1 LEKLITIKIIE
12 MKALKIFAMAAVA
25 ALMAVSCG
33 RSEVKVDVEL
43 PTNAEIDS
51 VSYLVGIQLG
61 SFLKGQLAVENAA
74 EIDLAQVKKGMID
87 MINAEDPKGYNDTTF
102 AKQFKVSPYDMQRIL
117 GSYVQKKMEYK
128 AEVNRVKGEKFLAD
142 NALKENVD
150 TTETG
155 LQYTI
160 IAEGAAEKV
169 AVNDTVTVKYK
180 GTLID
185 GTVFDEG
192 EIPGHVSGSRGLI
205 AGFDQGIRLVG
216 EGGKAIIY
224 IPSEL
229 AYGSRGNRGIEPNSV
244 LVFDIEVVKVDKFV
258 PAE

>member
-1 LEKLITIKIIE
+1 
-12 MKALKIFAMAAVA
+12 MKALKIFAFAAVA
-25 ALMAVSCG
+25 AVMAVSCG

-43 PTNAEIDS
+43 PTTAEIDS
-51 VSYLVGIQLG
+51 VSYLLGVNYGIMFKQQGFAEKL
-61 SFLKGQLAVENAA
+61 SDIDMAA
-74 EIDLAQVKKGMID
+74 MKKGMED
-87 MINAEDPKGYNDTTF
+87 ALKAEMPKGYNDTTF
-102 AKQFKVSPYDMQRIL
+102 AKQFKISPYEMNRIFNGYL
-117 GSYVQKKMEYK
+117 KKKSDYK
-128 AEVNRVKGEKFLAD
+128 AELNRVKGEKFLAD

-160 IAEGAAEKV
+160 VTEGASEKV

-205 AGFDQGIRLVG
+205 TGFDEGIRLVG

-244 LVFDIEVVKVDKFV
+244 LVFDIEVVKVGKFV

>member
-1 LEKLITIKIIE
+1 
-12 MKALKIFAMAAVA
+12 MKALKIFAFAAVA
-25 ALMAVSCG
+25 AVMAVSCG

-43 PTNAEIDS
+43 PTTAEIDS
-51 VSYLVGIQLG
+51 VSYLLGVNYGIMFKQQGFAEKL
-61 SFLKGQLAVENAA
+61 SDIDMAA
-74 EIDLAQVKKGMID
+74 MKKGMED
-87 MINAEDPKGYNDTTF
+87 ALKAEMPKGYNDTTF
-102 AKQFKVSPYDMQRIL
+102 AKQFKISPYEMNRIFNGYL
-117 GSYVQKKMEYK
+117 KKKSDYK
-128 AEVNRVKGEKFLAD
+128 AELNRVKGEKFLAD

-216 EGGKAIIY
+216 EGGKVVVY
-224 IPSEL
+224 IPSDL
-229 AYGSRGNRGIEPNSV
+229 AYGPRGNRGIEPNSV
-244 LVFDIEVVKVDKFV
+244 LIFDIEVVEVNKFI
-258 PAE
+258 PTEE

>member
-1 LEKLITIKIIE
+1 
-12 MKALKIFAMAAVA
+12 MKALKIFAFAAVA
-25 ALMAVSCG
+25 AIMAVSCG

-43 PTNAEIDS
+43 PTTAEIDS
-51 VSYLVGIQLG
+51 VSYLLGVNYGIMFKQQGFAEKL
-61 SFLKGQLAVENAA
+61 SDIDMAA
-74 EIDLAQVKKGMID
+74 MKKGMED
-87 MINAEDPKGYNDTTF
+87 ALKAELPKGYNDTTF
-102 AKQFKVSPYDMQRIL
+102 AKQFKISPYEMNRIFNGYL
-117 GSYVQKKMEYK
+117 KKKSDYK
-128 AEVNRVKGEKFLAD
+128 AELNRVKGEKFLAD

-180 GTLID
+180 GSLID

-205 AGFDQGIRLVG
+205 TGFDEGIRLVG

-244 LVFDIEVVKVDKFV
+244 LIFDIEIVKVNKFV

>member
-1 LEKLITIKIIE
+1 
-12 MKALKIFAMAAVA
+12 MKALKIFAFAAVA
-25 ALMAVSCG
+25 AVMAVSCG

-43 PTNAEIDS
+43 PTTAEIDS
-51 VSYLVGIQLG
+51 VSYLLGVNYGIMFKQQGFAEKL
-61 SFLKGQLAVENAA
+61 SDIDMAA
-74 EIDLAQVKKGMID
+74 MKKGMED
-87 MINAEDPKGYNDTTF
+87 ALKAELPKGYNDTTF
-102 AKQFKVSPYDMQRIL
+102 AKQFKISPYEMNRIFNGYL
-117 GSYVQKKMEYK
+117 KKKSDYK

-160 IAEGAAEKV
+160 ITEGAAEKV
-169 AVNDTVTVKYK
+169 AKNDTVTVKYK

-205 AGFDQGIRLVG
+205 TGFDEGIRLVG

-229 AYGSRGNRGIEPNSV
+229 AYGERGNRGIAPNST
-244 LVFDIEVVKVDKFV
+244 LIFDVEVIKVGKFV
-258 PAE
+258 PKTELK

>member
-1 LEKLITIKIIE
+1 

-33 RSEVKVDVEL
+33 RSEVKVDVDL

-216 EGGKAIIY
+216 EGGKVVVY
-224 IPSEL
+224 IPSDL
-229 AYGSRGNRGIEPNSV
+229 AYGPRGNRGIEPNSV
-244 LVFDIEVVKVDKFV
+244 LVFDIEVVKVGKFIPKEEV
-258 PAE
+258 TE

>member
-1 LEKLITIKIIE
+1 

-61 SFLKGQLAVENAA
+61 SFVKGQLAVEDAS

-102 AKQFKVSPYDMQRIL
+102 AQQFKVSPYEMQRIL

-160 IAEGAAEKV
+160 VAEGAA
-169 AVNDTVTVKYK
+169 
-180 GTLID
+180 
-185 GTVFDEG
+185 
-192 EIPGHVSGSRGLI
+192 
-205 AGFDQGIRLVG
+205 
-216 EGGKAIIY
+216 
-224 IPSEL
+224 
-229 AYGSRGNRGIEPNSV
+229 
-244 LVFDIEVVKVDKFV
+244 
-258 PAE
+258 